1 MKKTKRLIFKSTLES
16 LVEGIK
22 VFLGKDLNTDDV
34 VILDGR
40 PARVVRV
47 GMWKTI
53 FFVYEVGTANGEPY
67 VKGGNK
73 VAIQNDQLKVHIIE
87 KPLPMLDLS
96 KWEKK
101 HNSSESKRK
110 KTRTEYGHYLDDQF
124 FLDKMTDSEK
134 KYTSE
139 HDKKVFVT
147 RRKISHML
155 REMGYSPDRLTHLRR
170 TLWTKKDERDI
181 VTR

>member
-1 MKKTKRLIFKSTLES
+1 MEQELQQQVEGLLGNYLLLFISGLLFLLFKSTLES

-22 VFLGKDLNTDDV
+22 VFIGKYLNTDDV
-34 VILDGR
+34 VIIDGR

-53 FFVYEVGTANGEPY
+53 FFVYEVGTVNGEPY

-96 KWEKK
+96 KWKEK
-101 HNSSESKRK
+101 
-110 KTRTEYGHYLDDQF
+110 
-124 FLDKMTDSEK
+124 
-134 KYTSE
+134 
-139 HDKKVFVT
+139 
-147 RRKISHML
+147 
-155 REMGYSPDRLTHLRR
+155 
-170 TLWTKKDERDI
+170 
-181 VTR
+181 